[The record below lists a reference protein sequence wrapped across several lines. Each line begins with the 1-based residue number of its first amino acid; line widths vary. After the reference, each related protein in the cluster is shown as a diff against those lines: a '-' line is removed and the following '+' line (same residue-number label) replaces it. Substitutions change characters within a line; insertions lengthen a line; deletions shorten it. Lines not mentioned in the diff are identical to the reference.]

1 MSGMSDTMQ
10 PAQVPGAPTR
20 PQVNLLPPS
29 IRARRR
35 VAVARVWLGLAV
47 LVVIFLTMVAAVAT
61 LWGRNAAE
69 SELADVQ
76 GRNAN
81 LLSQQAKYSEVPKV
95 LRDLK
100 SHQDARLL
108 GMSTEVLWSPYLAA
122 IASATPLE
130 VSIDNFSVT
139 QDTVLTG
146 SQNPSNGPLGTP
158 GTVGQVSLT
167 GRALTLVAVSDWQN
181 QLSSIKGVVDVEV
194 SSVQVTDDNGTTYY
208 TVGASLRLTA
218 AAFANQFVSEE

>member
-1 MSGMSDTMQ
+1 MNDTMQ
-10 PAQVPGAPTR
+10 PAQVPGAPAL
-20 PQVNLLPPS
+20 PQVNLIPPS

-47 LVVIFLTMVAAVAT
+47 LVVIFLVMVASVLT
-61 LWGRNAAE
+61 VWERNAAE
-69 SELADVQ
+69 SSLADAQ

-81 LLSQQAKYSEVPKV
+81 LQAEQAKYSEVPKV

-100 SHQDARLL
+100 AHQDARLL

-130 VSIDNFSVT
+130 VSIDDLSVT

-146 SQNPSNGPLGTP
+146 SQNVSDGPLATP

-181 QLSSIKGVVDVEV
+181 QLSGIRGVADVEV
-194 SSVQVTDDNGTTYY
+194 SSAQVTDDNGTTYY
-208 TVGASLRLTA
+208 AVGASLRLTA
-218 AAFANQFVSEE
+218 GAFANQFVSEE